1 MTARGPWRS
10 DEGPADATLWIGC
23 DYCDRW
29 AGASF
34 SDATLCSWLIVF
46 FSSSLLLLLSFVIQY
61 IILFFF
67 HATTVHGHHF
77 PLSYVHS

>member
-1 MTARGPWRS
+1 
-10 DEGPADATLWIGC
+10 
-23 DYCDRW
+23 
-29 AGASF
+29 
-34 SDATLCSWLIVF
+34 
-46 FSSSLLLLLSFVIQY
+46 LLLLLSFVIQY